1 MKPTAKR
8 KHRATGLSW
17 RTRLAEPGWLLLP
30 LRMFLGVTFTFA
42 GLQKLAD
49 PAYLDPASPTSVQH
63 QLAAL
68 VHTSPIG
75 ALLSLFRPHTGTIGV
90 LIALGEISVGTGT
103 LLGLWARLAAVGGAL
118 LSLTFL
124 LTVSWHTWPYYY
136 GSDIVFAVMWLP
148 FTAVGSA
155 GVLSLD
161 AWLGRM
167 PDHDPGRRAW
177 LRHGVTIGFV
187 AVAALATA
195 GLTAWIG
202 RAVGG
207 RAVPRWPMATAMS
220 GDPAGDGETTVVRL
234 DEIDQ
239 GSAKRF
245 IIPQSGEPAWLIH
258 LPAGGFAAFSA
269 VCTHA
274 GCAVDFNISDQEF
287 SCPCHG
293 AVYSAASGAVLG
305 GPAPAP
311 LTRLPVHLR
320 GDFVRVG

>member
-1 MKPTAKR
+1 M
-8 KHRATGLSW
+8 HRAIGRSW
-17 RTRLAEPGWLLLP
+17 QARLAEPGWLLLP
-30 LRMFLGVTFTFA
+30 LRVFLGITFTFA

-49 PAYLDPASPTSVQH
+49 PAYLDPASPTSVQR
-63 QLAAL
+63 QLMVF
-68 VHTSPIG
+68 VHTSPIRT
-75 ALLSLFRPHTGTIGV
+75 LLSPFQPHPGMVGI
-90 LIALGEISVGTGT
+90 LIALGEIAVGTGT

-136 GSDIVFAVMWLP
+136 GSDIVFVVMWLP

-161 AWLGRM
+161 AWLDRTRG
-167 PDHDPGRRAW
+167 HDPGRRAW
-177 LRHGVTIGFV
+177 LRHGVTTGSAA
-187 AVAALATA
+187 AVVLATA

-202 RAVGG
+202 RAVG
-207 RAVPRWPMATAMS
+207 RHAVPRQSATGS
-220 GDPAGDGETTVVRL
+220 GYFAGGGGTTVARM

-245 IIPQSGEPAWLIH
+245 TIAQSGEPAWLVH

-274 GCAVDFNISDQEF
+274 GCAVDFSTSDQEF

-293 AVYSAASGAVLG
+293 AIYSAASGAVLG

-311 LTRLPVHLR
+311 LTRLSVRLD
-320 GDFVRVG
+320 GDTVRVL